1 VRLTHLKISRI
12 IDPCAY
18 IEHPRW
24 IRLQILAVAMSIALT
39 PLAHAMQRASPNSEE
54 AEVEALMDRV
64 GPPSQ
69 EAVDEFKKAGM
80 EGVRPHTLTATE
92 RTKVQAVL
100 ASLPSLNR
108 HVLEK
113 KLHYLAFVDGIPG
126 EGTGLTSPVAK
137 TGLDDITLRASIL
150 DELLSNFLT
159 MKERREFR
167 EDGSGITV
175 TVKGTGTDALTYVL
189 LHESTHVMDFACGIT
204 KKSHSPAVAGI
215 WVNQKK
221 MVPRLASSVAATTYF
236 SGGHPLGFAQAATV
250 YDALSQ
256 TPFVSLYAT
265 ASPREDFAEL
275 VAWHEILGQHHGD
288 LVIEVDDANGKNLGR
303 WEPLTFPEVQK
314 RFAAVDKL
322 LASERTCSGLWQ
334 FRGGA

>member
-1 VRLTHLKISRI
+1 MRLTHLKISKSLNS
-12 IDPCAY
+12 CACRRHSRY
-18 IEHPRW
+18 M
-24 IRLQILAVAMSIALT
+24 RLQILTVAMGIALM
-39 PLAHAMQRASPNSEE
+39 PIAHAVQRASPHSEE
-54 AEVEALMDRV
+54 AELRSLMDRV

-69 EAVDEFKKAGM
+69 EAIDEFRKAGM
-80 EGVRPHTLTATE
+80 RGIRPHKLTDAE
-92 RTKVQAVL
+92 RAKVQAVL
-100 ASLPSLNR
+100 ASLPNLNK

-159 MKERREFR
+159 TKEHREFR
-167 EDGSGITV
+167 DDGSGITV

-204 KKSHSPAVAGI
+204 KESHSQAVTGI
-215 WVNQKK
+215 WENERK

-236 SGGHPLGFAQAATV
+236 SGGRPLGFAQAATV
-250 YDALSQ
+250 YDALGQ

-275 VAWHEILGQHHGD
+275 VAWHEILRQHHGD
-288 LVIEVDDANGKNLGR
+288 LVIEVDDANGNNLGR
-303 WEPLTFPEVQK
+303 WEPLMFPEVQK

-322 LASERTCSGLWQ
+322 LASKGTCSGL
-334 FRGGA
+334 GTV